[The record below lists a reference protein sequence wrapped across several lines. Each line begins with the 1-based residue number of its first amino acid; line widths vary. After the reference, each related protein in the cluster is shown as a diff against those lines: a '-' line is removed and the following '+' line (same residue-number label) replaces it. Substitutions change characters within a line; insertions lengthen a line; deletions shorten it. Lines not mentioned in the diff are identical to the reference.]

1 MWKTSTIKDNFG
13 GSGAKK
19 SLKLGH
25 TDITTL
31 EKVCDQYG
39 KGKFVQM
46 EALSAG
52 TNLINSKVVP
62 TVQFELP

>member
-1 MWKTSTIKDNFG
+1 MLLKYKRSRKNWFWC
-13 GSGAKK
+13 KK

-25 TDITTL
+25 TDTTPQ
-31 EKVCDQYG
+31 KVCVQYG
-39 KGKFVQM
+39 KGEFVQM

-62 TVQFELP
+62 TVQFELS

>member
-1 MWKTSTIKDNFG
+1 MT
-13 GSGAKK
+13 
-19 SLKLGH
+19 LK
-25 TDITTL
+25 
-31 EKVCDQYG
+31 KVCDRYG

-52 TNLINSKVVP
+52 TNFINSKVVP

>member
-1 MWKTSTIKDNFG
+1 MHKIFLLGVFQNRFWC
-13 GSGAKK
+13 KK

-52 TNLINSKVVP
+52 THLINSKVVP
-62 TVQFELP
+62 TVQFELS